1 MIRRMFSCKESI
13 QLLVDYLDG
22 DMTPEERQHLEEHL
36 VGCPPCVD
44 FVRAYRATSGMCKK
58 ALAARMPEELSNKLH
73 EFLRAKIGKK

>member
-22 DMTPEERQHLEEHL
+22 DMTPEERQHLDEHL
-36 VGCPPCVD
+36 AGCPPCVE

-58 ALAARMPEELSNKLH
+58 ALAAQRGIWESFVAAINCVTRPEN
-73 EFLRAKIGKK
+73 A